1 MRVKFQPA
9 IVTGLLAG
17 LIVLIADRLGIPGW
31 VAFLTWTAQGFFKE
45 SDIGSLSA
53 FGAFAVGL
61 LVASGAAMVEQIM
74 PATMQA
80 IGPAITIGAACACVV
95 VMGDWVRPRP
105 AASAVF
111 IGMIAWFGSRW
122 TGGAPALSALA
133 IASGLGLLAHR
144 IATHATISRM
154 ANT

>member
-1 MRVKFQPA
+1 MRITLHPA
-9 IVTGLLAG
+9 IITGLLAG

-45 SDIGSLSA
+45 SGIGSLSA

-61 LVASGAAMVEQIM
+61 LVASGAAMVGQIM

-95 VMGDWVRPRP
+95 VMGDWARPRP

-111 IGMIAWFGSRW
+111 IGMIAWFGSRQ
-122 TGGAPALSALA
+122 TYGEPALSALA
-133 IASGLGLLAHR
+133 IASCLGLLAHW
-144 IATHATISRM
+144 IAIQPAINRVAT
-154 ANT
+154 T